1 MKTIAILYPGEM
13 GSAIACCLIEKGY
26 HVVTY
31 LEGRSEQ
38 TIHNAEK
45 YHLRNIESLPELI
58 SVADIVIS
66 IVPPHAVIPVAEQHI
81 RAVMETGIKTPFIDM
96 NAKSLET
103 AQVIAVKMDLAQI
116 PFTNAC
122 IIGESQRIQETGHIY
137 TSGAK
142 SKLLSV
148 ILRDSILETY
158 LGNQV
163 EKATQLKMCFTGF
176 NKIITASIFE
186 MALAAN
192 HYGLFDTLFGEVNT
206 KLPGIMSELGRLIP
220 SYSKHIK
227 RRTEEMEELSKMLS
241 ASGTQSYMA
250 EASAKTYAEIVS
262 KEYFK
267 KEKASAADNVWD
279 FLKLLQ

>member
-13 GSAIACCLIEKGY
+13 GSAIASCLIENGY
-26 HVVTY
+26 QVITY

-45 YHLRNIESLPELI
+45 YDIRNIESLHDLI
-58 SVADIVIS
+58 SLADIVIS
-66 IVPPHAVIPVAEQHI
+66 IVPPHAVIPVAEQYI
-81 RAVMETGIKTPFIDM
+81 RTVLEMGKKTPFIDM

-103 AQVIAVKMDLAQI
+103 AQVIAAKMNLAQI

-137 TSGAK
+137 TSGAR

-148 ILRDSILETY
+148 ILEGSIQETY
-158 LGNQV
+158 LGEQV
-163 EKATQLKMCFTGF
+163 VKATQMKMCFTGF

-186 MALAAN
+186 IALAAN

-241 ASGTQSYMA
+241 ASGVQSYMA
-250 EASAKTYAEIVS
+250 GASAKTYAEIVS

-267 KEKASAADNVWD
+267 KEKAAIAENVWD
-279 FLKLLQ
+279 FLKLLH